1 MTGSLRAA
9 SRNTSVLLACARL
22 LPATADLDLFRE
34 LDALPHFSPDVDDHH
49 LPAAV
54 TALHARLAAADAVLV
69 SSPEY
74 AHGVPGSFKNALD
87 WLVGVGLG
95 RRPVGLINASPLSIH
110 AHAHLAEILAT
121 MDGVLARDAV
131 LVLPFAPRPRPG
143 DDPRRPRPHRPAP
156 ALRRRPRH
164 RRPGVASHAPLT
176 RVQALFPAPARPRP
190 GDPRRV
196 AADPPPNASP
206 SRPPAPG
213 SPS

>member
-22 LPATADLDLFRE
+22 LPAAADLDLFRE
-34 LDALPHFSPDVDDHH
+34 LDALPHFSPDVDDDR

-95 RRPVGLINASPLSIH
+95 RRPVGLINASPLSTH

-131 LVLPFAPRPRPG
+131 LVLPFAPR
-143 DDPRRPRPHRPAP
+143 DLDPATILADP
-156 ALRRRPRH
+156 ALT
-164 RRPGVASHAPLT
+164 APLQ
-176 RVQALFPAPARPRP
+176 RCVDAL
-190 GDPRRV
+190 V
-196 AADPPPNASP
+196 AAGREWRAT
-206 SRPPAPG
+206 RP
-213 SPS
+213 